1 MHGIA
6 VSDEGG
12 VRGCSRRGRSARGGL
27 HLRAALPR
35 AAGAPGG
42 TQGLERRRA
51 RRDRHARCDDRRSAG
66 KGARTEQAMNSVH
79 DMGGMHGMGPVEIEK
94 NEPVFHSA
102 WEARVHALN
111 IACGYHRKWNID
123 VGRHSR
129 ERIPPAEYLAATY
142 YEKWLRGLEM
152 LLVENGLLTAK
163 ELETGRAESKAGG
176 ASALRPSEVAA
187 YLRVRRLA
195 RLDDDVAPKFRSGDP
210 VLTHNDHPVG
220 HPRLPRYAR
229 GKRGFMHRD
238 PVVFVLP
245 CTHAMSRDK
254 KPQHCYSVRFAAREL
269 WGAGASAR
277 DSVSVDLWDDDPAPA

>member
-1 MHGIA
+1 
-6 VSDEGG
+6 
-12 VRGCSRRGRSARGGL
+12 
-27 HLRAALPR
+27 
-35 AAGAPGG
+35 
-42 TQGLERRRA
+42 
-51 RRDRHARCDDRRSAG
+51 
-66 KGARTEQAMNSVH
+66 MNSVH

-195 RLDDDVAPKFRSGDP
+195 RLDDDVAPKFRPGDR
-210 VLTHNDHPVG
+210 VLTH
-220 HPRLPRYAR
+220 
-229 GKRGFMHRD
+229 
-238 PVVFVLP
+238 
-245 CTHAMSRDK
+245 TRDK

-277 DSVSVDLWDDDPAPA
+277 DSVYVDLWDDHLDPA